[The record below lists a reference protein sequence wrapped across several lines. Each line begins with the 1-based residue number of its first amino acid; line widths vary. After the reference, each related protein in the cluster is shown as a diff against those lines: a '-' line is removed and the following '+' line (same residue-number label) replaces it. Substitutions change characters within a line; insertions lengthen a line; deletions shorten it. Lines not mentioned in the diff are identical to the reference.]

1 MKSYEKKLMMPA
13 ILAAA
18 VCFACT
24 GCGKMTEEKLMENM
38 GKAMEGRTFFGGD
51 MDLVLGMTYSVDMM
65 EIPMAI
71 DMNMDMGGRILC
83 SYEPL
88 GLYYD
93 VSTQTDIQADI
104 GGETQNESVSDQTPR
119 KTIILP
125 STATAALPASGAKP
139 I

>member
-51 MDLVLGMTYSVDMM
+51 MDLVLGMT
-65 EIPMAI
+65 
-71 DMNMDMGGRILC
+71 
-83 SYEPL
+83 
-88 GLYYD
+88 
-93 VSTQTDIQADI
+93 
-104 GGETQNESVSDQTPR
+104 
-119 KTIILP
+119 
-125 STATAALPASGAKP
+125 
-139 I
+139 

>member
-38 GKAMEGRTFFGGD
+38 GKAMEGRTF
-51 MDLVLGMTYSVDMM
+51 
-65 EIPMAI
+65 
-71 DMNMDMGGRILC
+71 
-83 SYEPL
+83 
-88 GLYYD
+88 
-93 VSTQTDIQADI
+93 
-104 GGETQNESVSDQTPR
+104 
-119 KTIILP
+119 LP